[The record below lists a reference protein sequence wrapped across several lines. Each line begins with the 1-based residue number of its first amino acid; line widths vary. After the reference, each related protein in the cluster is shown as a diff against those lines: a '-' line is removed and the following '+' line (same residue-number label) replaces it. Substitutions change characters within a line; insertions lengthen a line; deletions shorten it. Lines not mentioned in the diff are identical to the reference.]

1 MKYHFRLSILVL
13 IQICIVNTS
22 FAQSNV
28 TISGKAIYDREETI
42 TIDNH
47 NFGCFITKI
56 ANATVDRSGNFQF
69 KFNITHPQVIGF
81 FSRPIYV
88 TPGDSVFA
96 TLTGGSLYSPLKL
109 SFKGRN
115 ADPYIYAALYD
126 SLHTALNYK
135 FFEFEFKNKLT
146 IYLDL
151 LNANKKILLKNLE
164 DFSKGHLLTEEF
176 KTYAFN
182 QIVYDYYEQLLIPI
196 IAKGIPLEDM
206 PPSYSAV
213 IDQINL
219 KNDSMVN
226 KWEYDWVAINYIEY
240 IRKKTGGNELQLI
253 NAYSKGLTKEFLY
266 TDWANSLISGYSPK
280 DSLLTKELFE
290 KIDKEVLNPESRKYF
305 IPLKDKLTKYLTPL
319 PENILLTALIDSLGH
334 KLTFKDLLAK
344 SRNKVLVLDFWA
356 SWCAPCRGGM
366 PKVNMIKKN
375 FNKKDVE
382 FAFMSL
388 DDTMK
393 EWRNGMKVTKVPG
406 NHYWIT
412 ANFKSALAE
421 YLKIN
426 SIPHYVIINKTGKF
440 EKMDACSPDR
450 GDCRLESEIAQILKQ

>member
-1 MKYHFRLSILVL
+1 MNPNFRLSILVL
-13 IQICIVNTS
+13 ILACIIKTS
-22 FAQSNV
+22 LAQSNV
-28 TISGKAIYDREETI
+28 TISGNAIYDREETI

-56 ANATVDRSGNFQF
+56 ANTTVDKSGNFQF

-88 TPGDSVFA
+88 SPGDSVLA

-115 ADPYIYAALYD
+115 ADPYIYASLYD

-135 FFEFEFKNKLT
+135 FFEYEFKNKLPT
-146 IYLDL
+146 YFDL

-164 DFSKGHLLTEEF
+164 DYSKNHQLTDEF
-176 KTYAFN
+176 KAYAFN
-182 QIVYDYYEQLLIPI
+182 QIVYDYYEQLLFPI
-196 IAKGIPLEDM
+196 TVKGIPLEEV
-206 PPSYSAV
+206 PPSYSNV

-219 KNDSMVN
+219 TNNSMVN
-226 KWEYDWVAINYIEY
+226 KWEYDWAAIHYIDY
-240 IRKKTGGNELQLI
+240 KRKKTGGNELQLI
-253 NAYSKGLTKEFLY
+253 NDNATGLTREFLLTHY
-266 TDWANSLISGYSPK
+266 ADKLISSYSPK
-280 DSLLTKELFE
+280 DSLTTKNLYEQL
-290 KIDKEVLNPESRKYF
+290 DKAVLNQESRKYF
-305 IPLKDKLTKYLTPL
+305 TPLKEKLNRYLTPL
-319 PENILLTALIDSLGH
+319 PEKVLLTALIDSLGH
-334 KLTFKDLLAK
+334 KLSFRDLLAK
-344 SRNKVLVLDFWA
+344 SRNKFLVLDFWA

-366 PKVNMIKKN
+366 PKVNKVKKD

-382 FAFMSL
+382 FVFMSL

-393 EWRNGMKVTKVPG
+393 EWRDGLKMTKVPG

-421 YLKIN
+421 YLNIH

-450 GDCRLESEIAQILKQ
+450 GEYGLESQLNEILKL